1 MEKGQRKYGLKT
13 KGKKILLYA
22 AILLLCGCGGARH
35 YTAFRYD
42 NGDDY
47 LSEGLYRIVDS
58 KGRIGYADREGKT
71 VIRPRFAFGYPFE
84 EGRAKVTDSGQR
96 KEVPGSGGEYHY
108 WESDGWYYIDRNGN
122 RLPDYRL
129 LRSIR
134 YAYTGDSIM
143 VTDGA
148 DKEQCAGIHENMIR
162 PVLAEL
168 ATSQNGSGEAERM
181 AKETGYSNVRHYLD
195 VPGTDSLQGGNTP
208 ITVDI
213 LSSDNPDFNRCL
225 NAIRGKEYLAMK
237 MASPA
242 PEQCLVFTEDGKLV
256 VVWCSLFHDG
266 KEAVQKVR
274 KIWEPL
280 TVDSPKYKEQ
290 TEGH

>member
-13 KGKKILLYA
+13 KGNIIFLCVA
-22 AILLLCGCGGARH
+22 MILCGCARH
-35 YTAFRYD
+35 YTAFQYD

-47 LSEGLYRIVDS
+47 PSEGLYRIVDR
-58 KGRIGYADREGKT
+58 KGRIGYADKEGKA

-96 KEVPGSGGEYHY
+96 KEMPGSGGEYHC

-122 RLPDYRL
+122 KLPDYWL
-129 LRSIR
+129 LQSIR

-148 DKEQCAGIHENMIR
+148 DKEQCASVHENMIR

-168 ATSQNGSGEAERM
+168 ASSLNGCGEAERM
-181 AKETGYSNVRHYLD
+181 ADRAGYCDVRHYLE

-225 NAIRGKEYLAMK
+225 NAIGKKEYYALKWAPE
-237 MASPA
+237 S

-266 KEAVQKVR
+266 KEAVQR
-274 KIWEPL
+274 
-280 TVDSPKYKEQ
+280 
-290 TEGH
+290 